1 MKTFK
6 IEFNFLEFGRAKNKK
21 KMHFLII
28 SPCTEHLSMVATPRR
43 FKLVRRP
50 RIGTQFIIELSNPGV
65 NLES

>member
-1 MKTFK
+1 
-6 IEFNFLEFGRAKNKK
+6 
-21 KMHFLII
+21 MHFLII